1 MSSKTLGWLAVVIS
15 AVALFVVLFSDNGGG
30 GGGRTGNGGNGGSDT
45 NVVGKGGKEATP
57 FEESEI
63 APVTGEDVKRL
74 PDNTQHLKGLVEITG
89 RAVHAENGPEVSANF
104 YYVTQ
109 IDYESSVK
117 SRAVTPG
124 GEIKVVETRRYT
136 QCNDRIT
143 LSNYD
148 MKLALCETLPI
159 DQVEPY
165 VSAVATLVSSS
176 LGFGGTGGAVV
187 KTCVKVLHTI
197 DGISFKDTMSAI
209 SGFFGRQAPSK
220 TEDWVD
226 SLVKENVNRKYAEV
240 RKAVQEVSGKTYVV
254 TYYQDSQG
262 KSMRVKFER
271 EDKSPL
277 TENERRILREM
288 NVFLSCNVI
297 PSTDIKEGDSWRVNV
312 GDLQGVVSTF
322 SGGNNVKGEL
332 TAVRLKDMPNGLWN
346 IELQGGRVAVLNED
360 TGMEDGTFEIKGGKA
375 LATPDNGNLRVFEM
389 AGRGKLRVRK
399 TKSLF
404 SLFDFVK
411 RTEGDCDVRMTLT
424 AQDVR

>member
-1 MSSKTLGWLAVVIS
+1 MNSKTLGWIAVVIS

-30 GGGRTGNGGNGGSDT
+30 DGRTGNGGNDGSDT
-45 NVVGKGGKEATP
+45 NEVRKVIKKTTP
-57 FEESEI
+57 EESVI
-63 APVTGEDVKRL
+63 APVTPDDVKRL
-74 PDNTQHLKGLVEITG
+74 PDNKQHLKGLVEITG
-89 RAVHAENGPEVSANF
+89 RAVHAEKGHEASANF
-104 YYVTQ
+104 YFVTQ
-109 IDYESSVK
+109 IDYESEVK
-117 SRAVTPG
+117 SPAVVTPG
-124 GEIKVVETRRYT
+124 GEIKVVEKRRYT

-143 LSNYD
+143 WSNYD

-165 VSAVATLVSSS
+165 VSAVATL
-176 LGFGGTGGAVV
+176 GFGAAGGSVV

-209 SGFFGRQAPSK
+209 SGFFGRQAPLK
-220 TEDWVD
+220 AEDWVE
-226 SLVKENVNRKYAEV
+226 SLIKENVDRKYAEV
-240 RKAVQEVSGKTYVV
+240 KKAVQEVSGKTYVV
-254 TYYQDSQG
+254 TYYQDSEG
-262 KSMRVKFER
+262 KPMRVKFER

-277 TENERRILREM
+277 TENEFHILRKM

-297 PSTDIKEGDSWRVNV
+297 PSMDIKEGGSWRVNV
-312 GDLQGVVSTF
+312 GDLHGVVSTF

-389 AGRGKLRVRK
+389 AGRGELRVRK
-399 TKSLF
+399 NKSLF

-424 AQDVR
+424 SQDAR

>member
-1 MSSKTLGWLAVVIS
+1 MNSKTLGWLAVVIS

-45 NVVGKGGKEATP
+45 NEVGEVGKEATP
-57 FEESEI
+57 IEESEI
-63 APVTGEDVKRL
+63 APVTPEDVERL

-89 RAVHAENGPEVSANF
+89 RAVHAEKGHEVSANF

-109 IDYESSVK
+109 IDYESLVD

-124 GEIKVVETRRYT
+124 GEIKVVEKRRYT

-148 MKLALCETLPI
+148 MKLALDETLPI

-165 VSAVATLVSSS
+165 VTAVATL
-176 LGFGGTGGAVV
+176 GFGAAGGAVV

-220 TEDWVD
+220 TEDWVE
-226 SLVKENVNRKYAEV
+226 SLVKENVDCKYAEV
-240 RKAVQEVSGKTYVV
+240 KKAVQEVSGKTYVV

-262 KSMRVKFER
+262 KPMRVKFER

-277 TENERRILREM
+277 TENECHILRKM

-312 GDLQGVVSTF
+312 GDLRGVVSTF

-332 TAVRLKDMPNGLWN
+332 TAVRREDKNGLWN

-360 TGMEDGTFEIKGGKA
+360 TGMEDGTFEINGGKA
-375 LATPDNGNLRVFEM
+375 LATPGNGNLRVFEM
-389 AGRGKLRVRK
+389 AGSGKLRVRK

-424 AQDVR
+424 SQDAR

>member
-1 MSSKTLGWLAVVIS
+1 MNSKTLGWLAVVIS

-45 NVVGKGGKEATP
+45 NEVGNGGKAAAA

-63 APVTGEDVKRL
+63 ASVTPEDVERL

-89 RAVHAENGPEVSANF
+89 RAVHAEKGHEVSANF

-109 IDYESSVK
+109 IDYESLVD

-124 GEIKVVETRRYT
+124 GEIKVVEKRRYT

-148 MKLALCETLPI
+148 MKLALDETLPI

-165 VSAVATLVSSS
+165 VTAVATL
-176 LGFGGTGGAVV
+176 GFGAAGGAVV

-220 TEDWVD
+220 TEDWVE
-226 SLVKENVNRKYAEV
+226 SLVKENVDCKYAEV
-240 RKAVQEVSGKTYVV
+240 KKAVQEVSGKTYVV

-262 KSMRVKFER
+262 KPMRVKFER

-277 TENERRILREM
+277 TENECHILRKM

-312 GDLQGVVSTF
+312 GDLRGVVSTF

-332 TAVRLKDMPNGLWN
+332 TAVRREDKNGLWN

-360 TGMEDGTFEIKGGKA
+360 TGMEDGTFEINGGKA
-375 LATPDNGNLRVFEM
+375 LATPDNGNFRVFEM
-389 AGRGKLRVRK
+389 AGSGKLRVRK

-411 RTEGDCDVRMTLT
+411 RTEGDCDVRMTLMS
-424 AQDVR
+424 QDAR

>member
-1 MSSKTLGWLAVVIS
+1 MNSKTLGWFAVVIS
-15 AVALFVVLFSDNGGG
+15 AVALFVVLFSDNGGSPPE
-30 GGGRTGNGGNGGSDT
+30 NG
-45 NVVGKGGKEATP
+45 VK

-63 APVTGEDVKRL
+63 ASVTREDVERL

-89 RAVHAENGPEVSANF
+89 RAVHAEKGHEVSANF

-109 IDYESSVK
+109 IDYESLVK

-143 LSNYD
+143 LSHCD

-220 TEDWVD
+220 TEDWVE
-226 SLVKENVNRKYAEV
+226 SLVKENVDCKYAEV
-240 RKAVQEVSGKTYVV
+240 KKAVQEVSGKTYVV

-262 KSMRVKFER
+262 KPMRVKFER

-277 TENERRILREM
+277 TENECHILRKM

-312 GDLQGVVSTF
+312 GDLRGVVSTF

-332 TAVRLKDMPNGLWN
+332 TAVRREDKNGLWN

-360 TGMEDGTFEIKGGKA
+360 TGMEDGTFEINGGKA
-375 LATPDNGNLRVFEM
+375 LATPGNGNLRVFEM
-389 AGRGKLRVRK
+389 AGSGKLRVRK

-424 AQDVR
+424 SQDAR